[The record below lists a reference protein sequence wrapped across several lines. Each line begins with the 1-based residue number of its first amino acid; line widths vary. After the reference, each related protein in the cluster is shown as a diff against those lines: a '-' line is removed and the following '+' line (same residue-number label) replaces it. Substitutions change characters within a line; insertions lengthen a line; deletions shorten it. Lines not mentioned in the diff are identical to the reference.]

1 MKLIEENED
10 YICSSG
16 IKKIGLTGLVQCG
29 KHLYWRLTDR
39 ICEN

>member
-16 IKKIGLTGLVQCG
+16 IKKI
-29 KHLYWRLTDR
+29 RLDGSGPVWKTPLLETNR
-39 ICEN
+39 QNL